1 MPSQNGLRRELGLLD
16 ATMINAG
23 TTIAS
28 AIFIVPS
35 TVALAFGATMPIL
48 LLWVVGGVVS
58 LFGALCVAEL
68 GAAMPAAGGQ
78 YVYLGRAFHPVFGFL
93 YGWTAFLIINTA
105 SVATIAHG
113 FASYLARLVPL
124 SPESLPA
131 VASASIVA
139 LTLVNL
145 RGIRTGAV
153 TQNVFTLTKIGALA
167 AIPVLAL
174 VLPGG
179 SVERLEPMWQ
189 ASGATMLAVGPALV
203 AVLWAYDGW
212 IESSYVGSE
221 IKDPGR
227 ILPRSILYSTLLVTG
242 IYVAANGAYLYLLGP
257 GRMGSSL
264 LVGADAMQVVMGQW
278 GERFIAA
285 AIVVATLGAN
295 NGIIFTAPRIP
306 YAMATE
312 GLFFGWA
319 TRLHPKTRSPNTLLL
334 VQMVVAVAYTLSGT
348 YNQLL
353 TYVVFASFLFYAL
366 SAAAVIVLRRREPDL
381 ARPYRAWGYP
391 VTPVL
396 FILFAVYLVADSF
409 VHTPRE
415 SAIGVGVVLLGLPAF
430 FWWRRAKSLPLAQ
443 RGGEGRKEG

>member
-1 MPSQNGLRRELGLLD
+1 MHSNGGLRRELGLLD

-35 TVALAFGATMPIL
+35 TVALAFQATMPIV
-48 LLWVVGGVVS
+48 LLWIVGGAVS

-68 GAAMPAAGGQ
+68 GAAMPEAGGQ

-113 FASYLARLVPL
+113 FASYLARLLPL
-124 SPESLPA
+124 SPESLPV
-131 VASASIVA
+131 VASASIVL
-139 LTLVNL
+139 LTLLNL

-153 TQNVFTLTKIGALA
+153 TQNIFTLTKIGALA
-167 AIPVLAL
+167 AIPILAL
-174 VLPGG
+174 LLPGG
-179 SVERLEPMWQ
+179 SVQNLEPMWPV
-189 ASGATMLAVGPALV
+189 SGASMLAVGPALV
-203 AVLWAYDGW
+203 AILWAYDGW

-227 ILPRSILYSTLLVTG
+227 ILPRSILYSTLIVTG
-242 IYVAANGAYLYLLGP
+242 VYVAANGAYLYLLGP
-257 GRMGSSL
+257 ERMGASV
-264 LVGADAMQVVMGQW
+264 LVAGEAMQVVMGQW

-295 NGIIFTAPRIP
+295 NGIIFTSPRIP
-306 YAMATE
+306 YAMASQ

-319 TRLHPKTRSPNTLLL
+319 TRLHPTTRSPNTLLL
-334 VQMVVAVAYTLSGT
+334 VQMVVAVIYALSGS

-353 TYVVFASFLFYAL
+353 GYVVFASFLFYAL
-366 SAAAVIVLRRREPDL
+366 SAAAVIVLRRREPEL
-381 ARPYRAWGYP
+381 PRPYRTWGYP
-391 VTPVL
+391 VTPLL
-396 FILFAVYLVADSF
+396 FILFAIYLVVDSF
-409 VHTPRE
+409 VHTPVE
-415 SAIGVGVVLLGLPAF
+415 SAIGVGIVLLGVPAYYY
-430 FWWRRAKSLPLAQ
+430 WKRR
-443 RGGEGRKEG
+443 ET

>member
-1 MPSQNGLRRELGLLD
+1 MHSSDGLRRELGLLD

-35 TVALAFGATMPIL
+35 TVALAFHATMPIL
-48 LLWVVGGVVS
+48 LLWVVGGLVS

-68 GAAMPAAGGQ
+68 GAAMPEAGGQ
-78 YVYLGRAFHPVFGFL
+78 YVYLGRAFHPLFGFL

-131 VASASIVA
+131 VASASIVV
-139 LTLVNL
+139 LTLLNL

-153 TQNVFTLTKIGALA
+153 TQNIFTLTKIGALA
-167 AIPVLAL
+167 AIPLLAL

-179 SVERLEPMWQ
+179 SARNLEPMWPV
-189 ASGATMLAVGPALV
+189 SGIPVLAVGPALV
-203 AVLWAYDGW
+203 AILWAYDGW

-227 ILPRSILYSTLLVTG
+227 ILPRSILYSILIVTG
-242 IYVAANGAYLYLLGP
+242 VYVAANGAYLYLLGP
-257 GRMGSSL
+257 AKMGSAG
-264 LVGADAMQVVMGQW
+264 LVGAEAMQVVMGQW

-306 YAMATE
+306 YAMANE
-312 GLFFGWA
+312 GMFFQWA
-319 TRLHPKTRSPNTLLL
+319 TRLHPTTRSPNALLL
-334 VQMVVAVAYTLSGT
+334 VQMVVAVIYAMSGT
-348 YNQLL
+348 YDKLL

-366 SAAAVIVLRRREPDL
+366 SALAVIVLRKREPDL
-381 ARPYRAWGYP
+381 PRPYRTWGYP

-396 FILFAVYLVADSF
+396 FILFAVYLVGDSF
-409 VHTPRE
+409 RNTPEE
-415 SAIGVGVVLLGLPAF
+415 SAIGVGIVLLGVPAYYY
-430 FWWRRAKSLPLAQ
+430 WRKAHGARRTP
-443 RGGEGRKEG
+443 

>member
-1 MPSQNGLRRELGLLD
+1 MHSSDGLRRELGLLD

-35 TVALAFGATMPIL
+35 TVALAFTATMPIL
-48 LLWVVGGVVS
+48 LLWMVGGLVS

-68 GAAMPAAGGQ
+68 GAAMPEAGGQ

-124 SPESLPA
+124 APESLPA
-131 VASASIVA
+131 VASASIVV
-139 LTLVNL
+139 LTLLNL

-153 TQNVFTLTKIGALA
+153 TQNIFTLTKIGALA
-167 AIPVLAL
+167 AIPLLAL

-179 SVERLEPMWQ
+179 STQNLEPMWP
-189 ASGATMLAVGPALV
+189 ASSPSILAIGPALV
-203 AVLWAYDGW
+203 AILWAYDGW

-227 ILPRSILYSTLLVTG
+227 ILPRSILYSTLIVTG
-242 IYVAANGAYLYLLGP
+242 VYVAANAAYLYLLGP
-257 GRMGSSL
+257 AKMGAAG
-264 LVGADAMQVVMGQW
+264 LVGAEAMQVVMGHW

-306 YAMATE
+306 YAMAHE
-312 GLFFGWA
+312 GMFFSWA
-319 TRLHPKTRSPNTLLL
+319 TKLHPTTKSPNVLLL
-334 VQMVVAVAYTLSGT
+334 VQMVVAVIYAMSGT
-348 YNQLL
+348 YDKLL

-366 SAAAVIVLRRREPDL
+366 SALAVMVLRKREPDL
-381 ARPYRAWGYP
+381 PRPYRTWGYP

-396 FILFAVYLVADSF
+396 FILFAIYLVGDSF
-409 VHTPRE
+409 LHTPKD
-415 SAIGVGVVLLGLPAF
+415 SAIGLGIVLLGVPAYY
-430 FWWRRAKSLPLAQ
+430 FWKRSKDLRT
-443 RGGEGRKEG
+443 

>member
-1 MPSQNGLRRELGLLD
+1 MHSSDGLRRELGLLD

-35 TVALAFGATMPIL
+35 TVALVFQATMPIL
-48 LLWVVGGVVS
+48 LLWVVGGLVS

-68 GAAMPAAGGQ
+68 GAAMPEAGGQ

-113 FASYLARLVPL
+113 FANYLARLVPL

-131 VASASIVA
+131 VASASIVV
-139 LTLVNL
+139 LTLLNL

-153 TQNVFTLTKIGALA
+153 TQNIFTLTKIGALA
-167 AIPVLAL
+167 AIPLLAL

-179 SVERLEPMWQ
+179 STQNLEPMWP
-189 ASGATMLAVGPALV
+189 APGTGLLAVGPALV
-203 AVLWAYDGW
+203 AILWAYDGW

-227 ILPRSILYSTLLVTG
+227 ILPRSILYSTLIVTG
-242 IYVAANGAYLYLLGP
+242 VYVAANAAYLYLLGP
-257 GRMGSSL
+257 AKMAGAG
-264 LVGADAMQVVMGQW
+264 LVAAEAMQVVMGQW

-306 YAMATE
+306 YAMAQQ
-312 GLFFGWA
+312 GMFFGWA
-319 TRLHPKTRSPNTLLL
+319 TRLHPKTKSPNVLLL
-334 VQMVVAVAYTLSGT
+334 VQMVVAVIYAMSGT
-348 YNQLL
+348 YDKLL

-366 SAAAVIVLRRREPDL
+366 SALAVMVLRKREPDL
-381 ARPYRAWGYP
+381 PRPYRTWGYP

-409 VHTPRE
+409 RSTPRE
-415 SAIGVGVVLLGLPAF
+415 SAIGVGIVLLGLPAY
-430 FWWRRAKSLPLAQ
+430 WYWKRV
-443 RGGEGRKEG
+443 G